1 MTAVP
6 IRSNVEHVER
16 LMSALGAG
24 DDAAVL
30 GLVDPEIEL
39 VPLVVSAG
47 LVPDPYRGLDGMRAY
62 LEDAGAADVE
72 RGFVATRVRG
82 AGDTVVAFGDV
93 LDGPDGATMPAL
105 WIWRFRDGLVTHGT
119 LVSDEAALRAARNG
133 GMRVGA
139 APRGATRSPLGLQLP
154 AIPESAGDARHAV
167 GIWTDNLTL
176 TRRERNDVMLAVSE
190 AATNVVRHAYPTGG
204 RDPAFGIFAELSD
217 GQLMIAVSD
226 EGVGLGA
233 TSPNPGLGMGLPLL
247 GKLASALSLIS
258 PPEREKGLEVR
269 MWFPLASL
277 AAPGAP

>member
-24 DDAAVL
+24 DDATVL

-176 TRRERNDVMLAVSE
+176 TRRERNDIMLAVSE
-190 AATNVVRHAYPTGG
+190 AATNVVRHAYPTERPRPGV
-204 RDPAFGIFAELSD
+204 RDLRRAQRRAAAD
-217 GQLMIAVSD
+217 R
-226 EGVGLGA
+226 GVGRRRRPRRHLAEPRPGHGPAAARQARLGA
-233 TSPNPGLGMGLPLL
+233 
-247 GKLASALSLIS
+247 LAGQPARA
-258 PPEREKGLEVR
+258 REGLEVR
-269 MWFPLASL
+269 MWFALASL